1 MNRYGVRARNH
12 WKQHLPTRYSKLDD
26 PDRYFEELGE
36 QVQQRI
42 EELMEA
48 KRQPSTNDFLSNLQ
62 ALNMSQFEA
71 EAEAMREL
79 ALHAPESEASGE

>member
-1 MNRYGVRARNH
+1 MNRYGMRARDH
-12 WKQHLPTRYSKLDD
+12 WKQHLPTRYSKLND

-36 QVQQRI
+36 QIQERV

-48 KRQPSTNDFLSNLQ
+48 KRQPSSNDFLANLQ
-62 ALNMSQFEA
+62 GLNMSKFEA

-79 ALHAPESEASGE
+79 ALLAPESEASDA